1 MRFPLVAVALLSKRQ
16 GARLHHMEA
25 VVNESRAALEE
36 RKTLAE
42 VQVRGVASSTEGERD
57 VSAEKWISRQHD
69 GVDDEMH
76 A

>member
-57 VSAEKWISRQHD
+57 VSAEKWISRQND